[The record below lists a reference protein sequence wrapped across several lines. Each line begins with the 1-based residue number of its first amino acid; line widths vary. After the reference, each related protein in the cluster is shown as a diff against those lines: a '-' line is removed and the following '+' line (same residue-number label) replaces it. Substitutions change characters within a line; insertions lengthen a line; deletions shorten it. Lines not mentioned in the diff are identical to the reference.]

1 MQADSEAADMEF
13 AGRQELG
20 MTSCTSPSAD
30 RRPDP
35 EFHLGHRGV
44 ELGGESQPTRLVHEL
59 IIVLNNSR

>member
-44 ELGGESQPTRLVHEL
+44 ELGGESQPTRLVH
-59 IIVLNNSR
+59 